1 MERNCSQGGEKE
13 EEEEVEELPGTLPM
27 GVDEG
32 MRQRES
38 KGESSSDGQAH

>member
-1 MERNCSQGGEKE
+1 MERNCSQDGEKE

-27 GVDEG
+27 GVDEE

-38 KGESSSDGQAH
+38 KGGRIK